1 MILSNEMRYALING
15 CYTGLYIVLVQ
26 LIAFFGRRIVNYQT
40 QQTRSVALAH
50 GILCAS
56 IALCLSFITTQY
68 PSPYNYIYAAFA
80 CCITISIFTD
90 AYALLISEIFTSYT
104 IPLAWLAA
112 YYGWLPITLNESMY
126 ASILAALILKATY
139 LISRWAMRKEAMGS
153 GDIDIFC
160 FIAAWLGFYGAWFA
174 LTVGSCLGA
183 LYGIIRIVCG
193 ADKNNLKLPL
203 GTFLGIGA
211 LLYLVWQ

>member
-26 LIAFFGRRIVNYQT
+26 LIALFARRIVNYRT
-40 QQTRSVALAH
+40 KLTRPFAVVYGVGMGLIAASLAL
-50 GILCAS
+50 
-56 IALCLSFITTQY
+56 ITIQY
-68 PSPYNYIYAAFA
+68 PSPYNYIYTVFA
-80 CCITISIFTD
+80 CCLTISIFTD

-126 ASILAALILKATY
+126 ASILAALILKVTY
-139 LISRWAMRKEAMGS
+139 LISRWAMKKEAMGS

>member
-1 MILSNEMRYALING
+1 MIFHDELRIGFING
-15 CYTGLYIVLVQ
+15 CYTGLYVVLVQ
-26 LIAFFGRRIVNYQT
+26 LIAFFARRIVNYQT
-40 QQTRSVALAH
+40 KLTRPVAAFYGV
-50 GILCAS
+50 GIGL
-56 IALCLSFITTQY
+56 IAANLTLITIQY
-68 PSPYNYIYAAFA
+68 PYPYNYIYAAFA
-80 CCITISIFTD
+80 CCLTISIFTD

-139 LISRWAMRKEAMGS
+139 VLSQWAMKKEAMGS

-211 LLYLVWQ
+211 LLYLIWQ